1 MNRLKYYFILYYP
14 QRYAILHLVMF
25 DLLVAKTEFHRENGV
40 AFADKYKKQQNYSRE
55 CNAPQELS

>member
-14 QRYAILHLVMF
+14 QRYSILHLVMF
-25 DLLVAKTEFHRENGV
+25 ELLAAKTDFHRKDGV
-40 AFADKYKKQQNYSRE
+40 AFADKYKKQQIYSRE